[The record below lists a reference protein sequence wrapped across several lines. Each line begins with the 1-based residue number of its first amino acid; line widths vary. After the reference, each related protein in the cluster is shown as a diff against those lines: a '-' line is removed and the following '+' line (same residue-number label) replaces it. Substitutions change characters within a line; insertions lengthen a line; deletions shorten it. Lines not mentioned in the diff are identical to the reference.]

1 MAYGKTVAANAS
13 YIIPQG
19 NTAVSFSG
27 TYLCEPEVYNGVLV
41 PPIQVKTQST
51 FSQGTAQQP
60 SAEASTYSA
69 NG

>member
-13 YIIPQG
+13 YITPQG

-27 TYLCEPEVYNGVLV
+27 TYVCEPEVFNGVLV
-41 PPIQVKTQST
+41 PPVQVKTQST
-51 FSQGTAQQP
+51 FSQGTPQSP
-60 SAEASTYSA
+60 SAGASTYSS